1 MKSIRTKSFPAC
13 NLFVMLFLAV
23 LLGASAFSA
32 PLQTQEDAVSSE
44 AGEPPVLTPDQ
55 IRSGVEEL
63 ESQKQ
68 SEEPESGEESEMEAP
83 LGYPIGYP
91 GSNARERVRVGGSQQ
106 VGPNDMVR
114 NMVTVFGTAEM
125 AGKTYGEM
133 VTVFGNSKVTGEVG
147 REMAT
152 VFGNAEMSGKVT
164 REMVTVFG
172 DAEVNGEV
180 GRELTVVFGSL
191 KLGPN
196 AVVNRDC
203 VVVFG
208 KIDKDPG
215 AFVGGNILEIM
226 PWLSGLKSYIRDGLL
241 LGRLLPPG
249 SVLAWIIV
257 ALHFVLYFLVAVIV
271 PKPVASS
278 VRQLDDNP
286 FLCFGI
292 GLLTMILMVPLSLIL
307 IATGIG
313 IILLPLVGLA
323 EIALKILGKVSTLE
337 FFGLQILRRF
347 RSDADN
353 RPIVAFLIGFLLV
366 TVIYMIPIL
375 GLLTWILLRPLSLGA
390 AMLAVFKSVRKNGN
404 GTPAPGIPLRSSPD
418 QTASSA
424 TTPVSPDVPPAP
436 PSSYVEGE
444 TQNDSRLS
452 SPSEPATGFSGA
464 TGPETVIMPRA
475 GFWIRIGA
483 NILDAIL
490 LLWLIAFDFWF
501 FLFIWLAY
509 HVGMWTWKGTT
520 IGGIIC
526 KIKLVRLDGNP
537 ADFGV
542 SLVRFLASFFSAAA
556 LGLGFFWTGW
566 TRNRQSWH
574 DLIAGTVIVRV
585 PQSIK
590 LI

>member
-1 MKSIRTKSFPAC
+1 MKSIRPKSFPVFY
-13 NLFVMLFLAV
+13 LLVMLFPAV
-23 LLGASAFSA
+23 LMVVSAFSA
-32 PLQTQEDAVSSE
+32 PLQTQESAAPSE

-55 IRSGVEEL
+55 IRSRVEEL

-68 SEEPESGEESEMEAP
+68 SEEPEAGAESGMESQP
-83 LGYPIGYP
+83 GYPIGYP
-91 GSNARERVRVGGSQQ
+91 GYNARERVRVGGGQQ
-106 VGPNDMVR
+106 VGPNDTVQ
-114 NMVTVFGTAEM
+114 NMVTVFGAAEL
-125 AGKTYGEM
+125 AGKTEREM

-164 REMVTVFG
+164 REMATIFG

-180 GRELTVVFGSL
+180 GREVTVVFGNL

-208 KIDKDPG
+208 KIEKDPG
-215 AFVGGNILEIM
+215 ATVTGNILEIM
-226 PWLSGLKSYIRDGLL
+226 PWLSGLKDYIRNGLL
-241 LGRLLPPG
+241 MGRLLPPG

-257 ALHFVLYFLVAVIV
+257 ALHFLLYFLVAVIV
-271 PKPVASS
+271 PKPAASG

-292 GLLTMILMVPLSLIL
+292 GLLTLILLVPLSFIL

-323 EIALKILGKVSTLE
+323 KIALLVLGKVSTLE

-347 RSDADN
+347 WSDADN
-353 RPIVAFLIGFLLV
+353 RPIVAFLLGFLLV

-404 GTPAPGIPLRSSPD
+404 GTPAPGIPLRSSAN
-418 QTASSA
+418 QTGSSA
-424 TTPVSPDVPPAP
+424 TPPVSPDVPPAP
-436 PSSYVEGE
+436 PSSYSEGE
-444 TQNDSRLS
+444 PQNDSRLL
-452 SPSEPATGFSGA
+452 SPSDPATGFSGA
-464 TGPETVIMPRA
+464 TGPETIIMPRA

-483 NILDAIL
+483 NSLDAIL
-490 LLWLIAFDFWF
+490 LLWLIAFNFWF
-501 FLFIWLAY
+501 FLFIWMAY

-526 KIKLVRLDGNP
+526 KVKVVRLDGSP

>member
-1 MKSIRTKSFPAC
+1 MKSIRPKSFPAFY
-13 NLFVMLFLAV
+13 LFVMLFPAV
-23 LLGASAFSA
+23 LMGASAFSA
-32 PLQTQEDAVSSE
+32 PLQTQESAVPSE
-44 AGEPPVLTPDQ
+44 ADEPPVLTPEQ
-55 IRSGVEEL
+55 IQSRVEEL

-68 SEEPESGEESEMEAP
+68 PEEPQSGEESKMESLP
-83 LGYPIGYP
+83 GFPIGYP
-91 GSNARERVRVGGSQQ
+91 VSFARERVRVGGSQR
-106 VGPNDMVR
+106 VGPNDTVK
-114 NMVTVFGTAEM
+114 NMVTVFGAAEL
-125 AGKTYGEM
+125 AGKTEREM

-164 REMVTVFG
+164 REMATVFG

-180 GRELTVVFGSL
+180 GREVTVVFGSL

-203 VVVFG
+203 VVIFG
-208 KIDKDPG
+208 KINKDPG
-215 AFVGGNILEIM
+215 ATVDGNIFEIM
-226 PWLSGLKSYIRDGLL
+226 PWLSGLKNYISNGLL
-241 LGRLLPPG
+241 MGRLLPPG

-257 ALHFVLYFLVAVIV
+257 ALHFLLYFLVAVIV
-271 PKPVASS
+271 PKPAASG

-292 GLLTMILMVPLSLIL
+292 GLLTLILLVPLTFIL

-323 EIALKILGKVSTLE
+323 KIALLVLGKVSTLE

-347 RSDADN
+347 WSDADN

-418 QTASSA
+418 QTGSSA
-424 TTPVSPDVPPAP
+424 TPPVSPDVPPVP
-436 PSSYVEGE
+436 PSSYSEGE
-444 TQNDSRLS
+444 PQNNSRLL

-464 TGPETVIMPRA
+464 AGPETVIMPRS

-483 NILDAIL
+483 NVLDAIL
-490 LLWLIAFDFWF
+490 LLWLIAFNFWF
-501 FLFIWLAY
+501 FLFIWMAY
-509 HVGMWTWKGTT
+509 HVGMWAWKGTT

-526 KIKLVRLDGNP
+526 KIKVVRLDGSP
-537 ADFGV
+537 ADLGV